1 MRARISL
8 ACVCL
13 GVLVVAGC
21 NQLASNESAAGQA
34 GSDAAMDLGAPG
46 MVDTGGKQAQPS
58 TTTTEI
64 RQRAIIRTGSMT
76 IRTNDP
82 ADAAEKAEELLG
94 GEGYVGSIRTGP
106 PIETRVG
113 DRASSV
119 DLELRVPVEAYDSVV
134 SDLKQLGKLVDEQ
147 HEATDVTKQ
156 LTDVESRLATQRAS
170 IERLRTLMSR
180 ADTIGQVV
188 QVESELTIREAD
200 LESLQSQYATLS
212 AQTALST
219 LHVRF
224 QPPPAATEPPPKDD
238 DQGFF
243 AGLAAGWGA
252 LGTAT
257 QVTLTAIGA
266 VLPFLVVLLVLAIGP
281 YVYWRQR
288 RSEPTGRA

>member
-1 MRARISL
+1 
-8 ACVCL
+8 
-13 GVLVVAGC
+13 
-21 NQLASNESAAGQA
+21 
-34 GSDAAMDLGAPG
+34 
-46 MVDTGGKQAQPS
+46 
-58 TTTTEI
+58 
-64 RQRAIIRTGSMT
+64 MT
-76 IRTNDP
+76 IRTKDP
-82 ADAAEKAEELLG
+82 TDAAEKAEALLG
-94 GEGYVGSIRTGP
+94 GQGYVGSIRTGP
-106 PIETRVG
+106 PLQTRVG

-119 DLELRVPVEAYDSVV
+119 DLELRVPVEDYDSVV
-134 SDLKQLGKLVDEQ
+134 SDLKRLGKLVDEQ

-238 DQGFF
+238 QGFF
-243 AGLAAGWGA
+243 AGLAAGWDA

-288 RSEPTGRA
+288 RSEPTGQA